1 MQTIIG
7 WDIGGA
13 HLKAARIENGRV
25 VCATTIAC
33 PLWQGLHQLDM
44 ALAQARAQ
52 VGEAAT
58 HAVTMTGELCDAFAS
73 REAGVVGLAARAAEE
88 FPGALVQLYAGRAGF
103 VPLAAAGAHVTDIAS
118 ANWHATAALAGTRH
132 SAALVID
139 MGSTTTDL
147 IPVIAGQVA
156 ARGYADATRAEHGEL
171 VYTGL
176 VRSFVMA
183 LADRAPF
190 EGRWTVLMNE
200 YFATSADI
208 YRILAE
214 LPEGADVMAT
224 ADGREKTVAASCARL
239 ARMIGRDASDAPL
252 AEWRKLAEWFAAAQM
267 RGVEDAAR
275 LVGSRA
281 DLPASAPVI
290 CAGIGR
296 AQVRKLAARLGRG
309 AVDFDELI
317 EAVPEARAAA
327 GDCAP
332 AVAVAVLLGTAAGSA
347 NLQVRK

>member
-1 MQTIIG
+1 MQTLIG

-13 HLKAARIENGRV
+13 HLKAARVEDGRV
-25 VCATTIAC
+25 VRTATIAC
-33 PLWQGLHQLDM
+33 PLWQGLGELDR
-44 ALAQARAQ
+44 AFREARAV
-52 VGEAAT
+52 VGEADH
-58 HAVTMTGELCDAFAS
+58 HAVTMTGELCDAFPS
-73 REAGVVGLAARAAEE
+73 RAAGVAGLAQRAAQE
-88 FPGALVQLYAGRAGF
+88 FPGATLQLYAGRAGF
-103 VPLAAAGAHVTDIAS
+103 VPMASAAGHVADIAS
-118 ANWHATAALAGTRH
+118 ANWHA
-132 SAALVID
+132 SAALVAKRHPEALMID

-147 IPVIAGQVA
+147 IPIIGGQVA
-156 ARGYADATRAEHGEL
+156 ARGYCDATRAENGEL

-208 YRILAE
+208 YRILGA
-214 LPEGADVMAT
+214 LPDGADVMAT

-252 AEWRKLAEWFAAAQM
+252 AQWQKLAAWFAQAQM
-267 RGVEDAAR
+267 RGVADAAR

-281 DLPASAPVI
+281 DLPAAAPVV

-296 AQVRKLAARLGRG
+296 AQLRKLAGFLGRQ
-309 AVDFDELI
+309 AVDFDEV
-317 EAVPEARAAA
+317 AGVAGA

-332 AVAVAVLLGTAAGSA
+332 AVEVALLAEF
-347 NLQVRK
+347 